1 MLRNVAAWSAP
12 NQLLL
17 TSITIQVPRAAV
29 VERACLRCSPVLP
42 NRYLVLCGLCGTGPE
57 NLGMRA
63 GWERDAGVQRV
74 SILTR
79 AAVAGSVALSV
90 AFTAVVAWTQPGRAK
105 SATATSGYANTSRR
119 GQRRRKP
126 SDDAPTTLPTDGGRS
141 RHVAA
146 VGLHTAAGHRLRRWR
161 DRLGTVV
168 RTALDQARFEALGT
182 TAIVLVSEPS
192 ALADARAACER
203 VVAEVDAACSRF
215 RDDSD
220 LTRVNQ
226 HAGEWVAA
234 SSTLLDALEVG
245 IVAHAPTD
253 GLVDPSV
260 GRAMCD
266 IGYDRDFADIVQT
279 GPAAPLRVRR
289 VPGWQC
295 IEVDRRGGRVR
306 DPEGVSYSTSARLR
320 RPGAQIARHVP
331 ARTAPASA
339 LRSAS
344 AATSR
349 SRARRPTAAGG
360 CMSPKTIG
368 PRSTSLAARRSRCR
382 AGGIAT
388 SGTTLR
394 HWKHGDA
401 SFHHIIDPQ
410 RGRPAADCWRMVT
423 VAAPSCTDANVASTA
438 SVVLGFDAPR
448 WLAARDLPARLVGT
462 AGNVIYVGG
471 WPSS

>member
-1 MLRNVAAWSAP
+1 M
-12 NQLLL
+12 
-17 TSITIQVPRAAV
+17 
-29 VERACLRCSPVLP
+29 
-42 NRYLVLCGLCGTGPE
+42 
-57 NLGMRA
+57 
-63 GWERDAGVQRV
+63 
-74 SILTR
+74 
-79 AAVAGSVALSV
+79 
-90 AFTAVVAWTQPGRAK
+90 
-105 SATATSGYANTSRR
+105 
-119 GQRRRKP
+119 
-126 SDDAPTTLPTDGGRS
+126 
-141 RHVAA
+141 
-146 VGLHTAAGHRLRRWR
+146 
-161 DRLGTVV
+161 

-226 HAGEWVAA
+226 HAGEWFAA

-245 IVAHAPTD
+245 IAGARATD

-266 IGYDRDFADIVQT
+266 IGYDRDFADIIQT

-295 IEVDRRGGRVR
+295 IEVDHAGGRVR
-306 DPEGVSYSTSARLR
+306 IPKGVVLDLGATAKAWCADRAACAGANSTGVGVAIGLGGDVAFAGTPPDGGWRVHVAEDHRASFDE
-320 RPGAQIARHVP
+320 PGGQ
-331 ARTAPASA
+331 
-339 LRSAS
+339 
-344 AATSR
+344 
-349 SRARRPTAAGG
+349 
-360 CMSPKTIG
+360 TI
-368 PRSTSLAARRSRCR
+368 SMR